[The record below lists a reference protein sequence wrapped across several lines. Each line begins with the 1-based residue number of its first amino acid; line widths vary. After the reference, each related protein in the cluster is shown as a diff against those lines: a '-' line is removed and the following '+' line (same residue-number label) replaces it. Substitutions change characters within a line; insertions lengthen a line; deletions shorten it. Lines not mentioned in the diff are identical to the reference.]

1 MNYDQDM
8 PPTSRT
14 WPTGSTRGKVHP
26 CCFENAYA
34 GFEVM
39 MGMLR
44 SAARGGQVTL
54 PLLDGANELEELQR
68 ALSGAPLQVTLEE
81 SRKEY
86 MATLPTP
93 AVGGY
98 AHPG

>member
-8 PPTSRT
+8 PRYIQEMAD
-14 WPTGSTRGKVHP
+14 WLDRGKVHP

-86 MATLPTP
+86 SS
-93 AVGGY
+93 
-98 AHPG
+98 